1 MQIRRVA
8 AIVLPMAFVL
18 AACRTVSHDP
28 RPVADAFAV
37 FPATFVSE
45 DVLPDRQ
52 VQPAI
57 PLPALQGPGRLV
69 ARPTT
74 PFLWTWRDPGP
85 SAHAAFRLAG
95 DNPFGQRMSFLV
107 EDVFRDRE
115 RTEWVRIQ
123 TGEHPNG
130 AQAWIRAR
138 DVRLSPISQRIVV
151 DLSARRLV
159 LFVRGEARTTLTVAI
174 GDQDTPTVPGR
185 YFVWAR
191 VRYFNPAGP
200 YGKLALGLSGF
211 SKVVRFGPSPGRLA
225 IHGTADPSDR
235 GKSVSLGCVRVY
247 NAQIGLLWSVPMG
260 TPVIIRR

>member
-1 MQIRRVA
+1 MV
-8 AIVLPMAFVL
+8 FVL
-18 AACRTVSHDP
+18 ATCSTVSDAP
-28 RPVADAFAV
+28 RPTADAFPAPIV
-37 FPATFVSE
+37 FDEA
-45 DVLPDRQ
+45 LPDRQ
-52 VQPAI
+52 IQPAI
-57 PLPALQGPGRLV
+57 PLPAPEGPGRLV
-69 ARPTT
+69 ARPYS

-85 SAHAAFRLAG
+85 SAHVAFRLAG

-115 RTEWVRIQ
+115 GIDWLRIR

-138 DVRLSPISQRIVV
+138 DARVSPVSQRIVV

-159 LFVRGEARTTLTVAI
+159 RYVRGEVRTKLSVAI

-211 SKVVRFGPSPGRLA
+211 SRVVRYGPSPGRLA
-225 IHGTADPSDR
+225 IHGTVDPSDR
-235 GKSVSLGCVRVY
+235 GKSISLGCVRVY
-247 NAQIGLLWSVPMG
+247 NAQIGRLWNVPMG